1 MISPGGT
8 FDLMAAMAAAGLAA
22 LVSFLLTPIVQ
33 RAAHRYGAAHAP
45 RARDIHTNPVARW
58 GGLAIYVAFC
68 VTLLIAV
75 LIVHLWFDRPIL
87 ANTIRQGAGLL
98 VAGTILSIL
107 GALDDVFDLSPA
119 KQFVVQLF
127 CAWLVTQFGVR
138 IDVLTDPFHPGKW
151 IYLGPIWSTVLTVA
165 WLVAV
170 ANAVNF
176 IDGLDGLA
184 AGVCAIAAMTLTVMA
199 VQLQKPAL
207 ALLAA
212 ALCGSLL
219 GFLRHNFSPAKIF
232 MGGGAPFVGFVLACI
247 SSVGA
252 FKVATTMAILVPV
265 LILGVPIFDTAFVIA
280 RRALG
285 GRPIYQA
292 DKSHLHHRL
301 LARGFTQRQTVL
313 IIYILSMGLS
323 LAAVYLF
330 VRGSL

>member
-1 MISPGGT
+1 MISPVGT
-8 FDLMAAMAAAGLAA
+8 FYLIAAMAAAGLAA
-22 LVSFLLTPIVQ
+22 LVSYLLTPVVQ
-33 RAAHRYGAAHAP
+33 RAAHRYGAAHEP
-45 RARDIHTNPVARW
+45 RARDIHTRPVARW
-58 GGLAIYVAFC
+58 GGLAIYLAFC
-68 VTLLIAV
+68 VTLLLAV
-75 LIVHLWFDRPIL
+75 LVVDLWFDRHIN
-87 ANTIRQGAGLL
+87 ASTIRQGAGII
-98 VAGTILSIL
+98 VAGTLLSIL

-119 KQFVVQLF
+119 KQFIVQVF
-127 CAWLVTQFGVR
+127 CAWLVTRFGVL
-138 IDVLTDPFHPGKW
+138 IDVLTDPFHPGQW
-151 IYLGPIWSTVLTVA
+151 IYLGPLWSTVLTVA

-184 AGVCAIAAMTLTVMA
+184 AGVCAIAAMTLTLMA
-199 VQLQKPAL
+199 VQSRQPAL
-207 ALLAA
+207 ALLSA

-219 GFLRHNFSPAKIF
+219 GFLRYNFNPAKIF

-313 IIYILSMGLS
+313 IIYVLSIGLS
-323 LAAVYLF
+323 IAAVYLC